1 VIDLHSHLLPAVDD
15 GARTV
20 EQAVGTLR
28 EMARHGVSDLCLTP
42 HLTATEAE
50 HGVPPRHDAAFEAL
64 RAAAP
69 SAPRLHRGA
78 EVMLDRPLSAEAA
91 SIPGIRLGGTRYI
104 LVEFPRL
111 VSGGTVSNALAHVI
125 SLGLVPVLAH
135 PERYTC
141 CSPNAVHRWR
151 SMGALM
157 QVDATTLLSR
167 QGRGDRARQLVA
179 AGLADLLAADNHGDS
194 RMLLAGR
201 RMLEDSGGA
210 VQADLLTRQ
219 NPAAILAD
227 RPTLLAEPLELKA
240 SLLDRLRRLLNA

>member
-1 VIDLHSHLLPAVDD
+1 MIDLHSHLLPAVDD

-50 HGVPPRHDAAFEAL
+50 YGVPPRHDAAFEAL

-91 SIPGIRLGGTRYI
+91 GIPGIRLGGTRYI

-111 VSGGTVSNALAHVI
+111 VSGGTVGNALAHVI

-201 RMLEDSGGA
+201 RMLEDSGGI
-210 VQADLLTRQ
+210 VQAHLLTSQ

-227 RPTLLAEPLELKA
+227 RPTQLAEPLELKA